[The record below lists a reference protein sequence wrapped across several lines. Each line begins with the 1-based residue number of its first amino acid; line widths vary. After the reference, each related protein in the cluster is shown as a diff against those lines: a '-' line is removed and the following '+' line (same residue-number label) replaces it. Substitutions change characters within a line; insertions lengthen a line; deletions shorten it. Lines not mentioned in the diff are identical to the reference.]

1 MIHPKLEI
9 IVNWVAGKVVAA
21 NVDVPIEDRS
31 EGDCDERLSAI
42 EWFAIGIP
50 IQNFACNALDQVIY
64 W

>member
-9 IVNWVAGKVVAA
+9 IANWIAGKMVAA
-21 NVDVPIEDRS
+21 NVDVLIEDRS

-42 EWFAIGIP
+42 EWLATGIP
-50 IQNFACNALDQVIY
+50 IHNVACNAFDQVIY